1 MPDVQCGLIG
11 CGTVGGGVVA
21 RWAEEAGGAGLAAV
35 AVRSPR
41 KRRDVDLSA
50 VTVTGD
56 AWDIVRDPRVGVV
69 IDASGDCDAAR
80 AWALEGFARG
90 KSFVTAG
97 KALVAQHGAEL

>member
-50 VTVTGD
+50 VTVTAD
-56 AWDIVRDPRVGVV
+56 AWDIERDPRIAVF
-69 IDASGDCDAAR
+69 ILSLIHNNEPTR
-80 AWALEGFARG
+80 
-90 KSFVTAG
+90 
-97 KALVAQHGAEL
+97 H